1 VGPDRLRFDF
11 AHLKAMTAEELKQV
25 EAQVNE
31 KVQAD
36 APVKW
41 GERAFAEVKDDPTIL
56 QFFGDKYGTTVRVVD
71 IGGFSKELCGGTH
84 VRSCGKIGT
93 VRVVAESAI
102 AAGVRRI
109 EAVSGPALADWCREE
124 MKKQQE
130 KWEGLAKRK
139 AGMVPLSMESGN
151 VAPEKAWVL
160 VKKREQELAK
170 AEEAIREEDKQAA
183 KKQTAEWQ
191 KKAEGE
197 AKELWSSAT
206 TLGGVRWIGKD
217 LGEISAG
224 YLPILADR
232 LKKEGEVVVFLAGR
246 ENGKVP
252 LVAVCTPEAAKKV
265 PAGKLIQAAAPEV
278 GGKGG
283 GRPDAA
289 QGSGTN
295 ADGLGK
301 ALAAAEKLVKSALGG
316 GA

>member
-1 VGPDRLRFDF
+1 
-11 AHLKAMTAEELKQV
+11 
-25 EAQVNE
+25 
-31 KVQAD
+31 
-36 APVKW
+36 
-41 GERAFAEVKDDPTIL
+41 
-56 QFFGDKYGTTVRVVD
+56 
-71 IGGFSKELCGGTH
+71 
-84 VRSCGKIGT
+84 
-93 VRVVAESAI
+93 
-102 AAGVRRI
+102 
-109 EAVSGPALADWCREE
+109 
-124 MKKQQE
+124 
-130 KWEGLAKRK
+130 
-139 AGMVPLSMESGN
+139 
-151 VAPEKAWVL
+151 
-160 VKKREQELAK
+160 
-170 AEEAIREEDKQAA
+170 
-183 KKQTAEWQ
+183 
-191 KKAEGE
+191 
-197 AKELWSSAT
+197 
-206 TLGGVRWIGKD
+206 VRWIGKD